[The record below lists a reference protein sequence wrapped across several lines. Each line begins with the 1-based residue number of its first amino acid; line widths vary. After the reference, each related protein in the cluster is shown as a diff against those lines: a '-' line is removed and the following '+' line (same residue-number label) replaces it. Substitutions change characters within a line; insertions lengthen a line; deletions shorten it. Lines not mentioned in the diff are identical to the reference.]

1 MLNRRSDK
9 LELLRIAEA
18 VALEKSIDKELII
31 SSMESGIAK
40 AAKSKFGSENE
51 IKVLI
56 NRENGDIGIFRKL
69 IIVEKPENSN
79 LEISLDQ
86 AIELNKDNNGK
97 NIGDEVLQSLPS
109 FDFGRIAA
117 QTAKQVISSNVREA
131 ERERQFNDF
140 VDKKDS
146 ILSGIVKRLE
156 FGNVI
161 ADLGR
166 TEAIIQKNELIPR
179 ENIKAGDRIKAYC
192 LDVRR
197 EPRGQQI
204 FLSRAH
210 PKFMEKL
217 FVQEVPEIYD
227 GLIEIKSSARDPG
240 SRAKICVKAKDTSL
254 DPVGACVGMRGSRVQ
269 AVVNELHGEKI
280 DIVNWSEDPAILV
293 SSALSPAEVQRV
305 NVDTE
310 RRKLDVILTDEN
322 LSKAIGRRGQN
333 VRLATKLLNYE
344 INIMT
349 DQEDSEKRQIEFKE
363 KTDNFVKN
371 LELDETLGQLLV
383 AEGFSTIDDI
393 KESSEESLTK
403 IEGIEEETAKELIE
417 RAKEFYQKDQI
428 EINNKIKELG
438 LESELINH
446 KGLTPGM
453 LLTLGEQNILKLS
466 DFADLSSDELTGAY
480 DIVKGER
487 VKIKGYL
494 EEFALS
500 KDESDELIMSARE
513 KAYKDWEMT
522 YGKEKIK
529 IKNSWRFK
537 KNN

>member
-1 MLNRRSDK
+1 MLNRRADK

-31 SSMESGIAK
+31 DSMETGIAK

-69 IIVEKPENSN
+69 VIVEKPENSN
-79 LEISLDQ
+79 LEISLNQ
-86 AIELNKDNNGK
+86 AIKLDEENKNK
-97 NIGDEVLQSLPS
+97 IVGDEILQPLPS

-117 QTAKQVISSNVREA
+117 QTAKQVISFNVREA
-131 ERERQFNDF
+131 ERERQYNDF
-140 VDKKDS
+140 KDKKDTV
-146 ILSGIVKRLE
+146 LSGIVKRLE
-156 FGNVI
+156 FGNIIV
-161 ADLGR
+161 DLGR
-166 TEAIIQKNELIPR
+166 TEAIIQKNEMIPR
-179 ENIKAGDRIKAYC
+179 ENIKAGDRVKAYC

-217 FVQEVPEIYD
+217 FYQEVPEIYD

-240 SRAKICVKAKDTSL
+240 SRAKICVKAIDTSL

-269 AVVNELHGEKI
+269 AVVNELQGEKI
-280 DIVNWSEDPAILV
+280 DIVNWSEDPAALV
-293 SSALSPAEVQRV
+293 SNALSPAVVQRV
-305 NVDTE
+305 NVDNE
-310 RRKLDVILTDEN
+310 YKKLDVILTEEN

-344 INIMT
+344 INILT
-349 DQEDSEKRQIEFKE
+349 DQEDSERRQVEFKE

-383 AEGFSTIDDI
+383 AEGFSSIDDI
-393 KESSEESLTK
+393 KDSSTDSLTR
-403 IEGIEEETAKELIE
+403 IEGIEEETAKELIQ
-417 RAKEFYQKDQI
+417 RAKEFYEKDQK
-428 EINNKIKELG
+428 EITKKIKDLG
-438 LESELINH
+438 LENNLIKH
-446 KGLTPGM
+446 EGLTPGM
-453 LLTLGEQNILKLS
+453 LVTLGEQKILTLT
-466 DFADLSSDELTGAY
+466 DFADLSSDELTGTY

-487 VKIKGYL
+487 IKIKGYL
-494 EEFALS
+494 EDFALS
-500 KDESDELIMSARE
+500 KKESDDLIMSARN
-513 KAYKDWEMT
+513 KAYKD
-522 YGKEKIK
+522 
-529 IKNSWRFK
+529 
-537 KNN
+537 